1 MIRNYKVKLRERIGD
16 GDREGEGETE
26 TENSNNFYFYISSIL
41 EAFFEGEGLELHQS
55 SFLIAL
61 LKTVNFFHG
70 PADKSSQYVGF
81 CKVVNG

>member
-1 MIRNYKVKLRERIGD
+1 MGEEGE
-16 GDREGEGETE
+16 REGEIQQTFIS
-26 TENSNNFYFYISSIL
+26 TFLLYFLKVIL
-41 EAFFEGEGLELHQS
+41 FGLQVHRS

-81 CKVVNG
+81 CKVLNG